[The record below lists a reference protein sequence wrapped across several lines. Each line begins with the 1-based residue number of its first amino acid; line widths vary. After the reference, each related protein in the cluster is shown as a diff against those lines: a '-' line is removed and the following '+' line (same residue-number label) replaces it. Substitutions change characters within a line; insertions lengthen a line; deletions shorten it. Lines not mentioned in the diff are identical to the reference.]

1 MASPGR
7 GWAEVRESVAESSKT
22 LADSANLLGRL
33 DVSSVTKGGSLGTT
47 PIISARGLSVR
58 YGRRLALEDVTFDVA
73 GGAVGLLGPNGA
85 GKSTLIRVLL
95 GFLTPE
101 RGEVTVLGRKVSDD
115 PLAARRRIGF
125 VPEVDCHIPGMSAV
139 RYVAF
144 CAMLC
149 GLPRED
155 ALQRAHEML
164 YYVGLGEERY
174 RALDEYSTGM
184 KQRIKIAQALVHDPE
199 LLLLDEPTN
208 GMDPRGRQEL
218 LDLIKD
224 VTQNKGI
231 HAIVSSHLLPDVE
244 YACTSVLMLDQGRV
258 VGYGTLDELSL
269 HRKDHFQVKLRGD
282 RQAVADH
289 LTRAGAEVKPGDDN
303 LLEVTLRNGLG
314 SNSIFRA
321 ARECGAQVRGLEPSR
336 DSLEDIFARAIG
348 EKKET

>member
-1 MASPGR
+1 
-7 GWAEVRESVAESSKT
+7 
-22 LADSANLLGRL
+22 L
-33 DVSSVTKGGSLGTT
+33 DTT

-58 YGRRLALEDVTFDVA
+58 YGRRLALEDVSFDVP
-73 GGAVGLLGPNGA
+73 GGAIGLLGPNGA
-85 GKSTLIRVLL
+85 GKSTLIRALL
-95 GFLTPE
+95 GFLTPDC
-101 RGEVTVLGRKVSDD
+101 GEVTVLGQKVTED
-115 PLAARRRIGF
+115 PLRARRRIGF

-208 GMDPRGRQEL
+208 GMDPKGRQEL

-231 HAIVSSHLLPDVE
+231 HAMVSSHLLPDVE
-244 YACTSVLMLDQGRV
+244 YCCTSVLMLHQGRV
-258 VGYGTLDELSL
+258 IGYGGLDELSAQ
-269 HRKDHFQVKLRGD
+269 RSDHFQVKLRGD
-282 RQAVADH
+282 RQAVSDH
-289 LTRAGAEVKPGDDN
+289 LVQAGADVKPLDN
-303 LLEVTLRNGLG
+303 NLIEVTLRNGLG
-314 SNSIFRA
+314 SAAIFHA

-336 DSLEDIFARAIG
+336 DTLEEIFARALG
-348 EKKET
+348 EEKEA